1 MSWLTNTLKNRR
13 MMVAIGFTLLIL
25 LILIIG
31 ALRLGDSGERLLTLT
46 ERILCIVLV
55 LLVALMLFMYER
67 MQEISSAK
75 GMEQAFFSQA
85 EDQKQSLTP
94 SKRRE
99 IEAFQKKLEAAID
112 ALKRS
117 KIGRGRR
124 GAAAL
129 YALPW
134 YLMIGPPGGGKST
147 AIKNS
152 GLDFPAGVPKDDE
165 VYGVG
170 GTRNCEWFLSTE
182 AILLDTAGRFVSV
195 DEDREEWLTFLDILK
210 KYRRK
215 KPINGVLVGFSV
227 KDLLEADAE
236 TLDQQAKKIRERID
250 ELSKRLGIHFPVY
263 LVFTKSDLLDGFA
276 DFFGDMNSREREQIW
291 GCTYTQEQMK
301 AAAADPRAVFNEELQ
316 TLLDSL
322 TEMRT
327 ARLHSAVKR
336 RRVFLFPLQLA
347 AVREKMAHFVG
358 RLFQPNP
365 YQDNP
370 VCRGYYLTSATQNEG
385 VPLDRAVEAISREF
399 GLPPLSAASEA
410 ETAADIKHYFI
421 RDLFTN
427 VVIPDQNFLIGGTSR
442 MAQAQRR
449 LRLATMAG
457 AALVLALFIIGVS
470 FDYNNSKNSMNALNA
485 AADSLR
491 GVNAG
496 SADYFDRLQ
505 GLRAQLTRQ
514 ESQSIFGLGMGRRGT
529 VSPPAYKLYFD
540 RLMPFA
546 GQQLHGQLAA
556 RLNRVSNNL
565 PGADLGSAYDDLKAY
580 LLLTREHRR
589 MYEERH
595 KIFLKEKFLGLLDPQ
610 LSSSAQSDAEFFASH
625 FAEAVEE
632 KWLGAFP
639 ANEATIAGAREVLGK
654 PNVYNHYQLLKGQ
667 VKDVPAVSFAES
679 SLRSP
684 HRVAGVYTLAGW
696 NAMEELIRQPLG
708 KYNEE
713 QQWVLGSQ
721 AAQATNSNSQAMTAQ
736 LKKLYFNDYAKEWG
750 KFLREVEY
758 EPFANPDDAA
768 EELSLFSDSEN
779 SPIRKLLQQV
789 AKETRFADWPE
800 FVPDRIAN
808 SLAKL
813 FGSDNPNV
821 RLFAG
826 IQVLARGDKPEN
838 LNAILSQYAALSG
851 EMKKLSQDP
860 TGSKAKDCAAGAV
873 NESGAL
879 PGALN
884 TIQSRLD
891 QQNRETREALSLL
904 FEKPVTMA
912 WDLVLR
918 QARGYLNDYWRN
930 EVYNSQQ
937 QQKMEGFY
945 PFNRNAKNSI
955 APSDLASFVGS
966 QNFMALKNELKPF
979 FRTDNFSQ
987 PKVWAGQ
994 SIGLSGEA
1002 QRAFQQGQA
1011 VANAMIQGNDI
1022 GFSFTILMRK
1032 PKARDKIDRIDV
1044 TFDGTPKPFEVSQQN
1059 AQPGQTFDLAG
1070 KKLAGGAKL
1079 QLWNRRWP
1087 RPDELVFE
1095 RSFDGAWGWLKLI
1108 DEWNRRPVARNSDAE
1123 YLCEWTVTSRD
1134 GNPIQMSCTITAN
1147 GSPNPLTL
1155 GFFNFRFPAQLF

>member
-1 MSWLTNTLKNRR
+1 MSRLTNTLKNRR
-13 MMVAIGFTLLIL
+13 MMVAIGFILLIL

-31 ALRLGDSGERLLTLT
+31 ALRVGDSGAPLLTLF
-46 ERILCIVLV
+46 ERILCIILV

-67 MQEISSAK
+67 MQEMSRAR
-75 GMEQAFFSQA
+75 GMEQAIFSQA
-85 EDQKQSLTP
+85 DDQKQSLTP
-94 SKRRE
+94 SKRKE
-99 IEAFQKKLEAAID
+99 IEAFQKELTAAIE
-112 ALKRS
+112 ALKQS

-124 GAAAL
+124 GGAAL

-152 GLDFPAGVPKDDE
+152 GLDFPAGVPKEKE

-182 AILLDTAGRFVSV
+182 AILLDTAGRFVSA
-195 DEDREEWLTFLDILK
+195 DEDREEWLAFLDILK

-215 KPINGVLVGFSV
+215 KPINGVLVGFSI

-236 TLDQQAKKIRERID
+236 TLELHAKKIRERID
-250 ELSKRLGIHFPVY
+250 ELSKRLGMHFPVY
-263 LVFTKSDLLDGFA
+263 LVFTKCDLLDGFVE
-276 DFFGDMNSREREQIW
+276 FFGDMNRREREQIW

-301 AAAADPRAVFNEELQ
+301 AAAADPRAVFSEELQ
-316 TLLDSL
+316 MLLDSL

-327 ARLHSAVKR
+327 ARLHNAVKR

-347 AVREKMAHFVG
+347 TVREKMVHFAG
-358 RLFQPNP
+358 KLFQPNP

-370 VCRGYYLTSATQNEG
+370 VCRGFYFTSATQNEG
-385 VPLDRAVEAISREF
+385 VPLDRAIEAISREF
-399 GLPPLSAASEA
+399 GLPPLSTP
-410 ETAADIKHYFI
+410 ETEPATEIKHYFI
-421 RDLFTN
+421 KDLFTN

-442 MAQAQRR
+442 MAQAQQRV
-449 LRLATMAG
+449 RLAVMAG
-457 AALVLALFIIGVS
+457 AALALLLFIFGIS
-470 FDYNNSKNSMNALNA
+470 FDYGNSKTSMQALQA
-485 AADSLR
+485 AADSLKGINVR
-491 GVNAG
+491 
-496 SADYFDRLQ
+496 SADYFERVR
-505 GLRAQLTRQ
+505 GLRAQLMAQ
-514 ESQSIFGLGMGRRGT
+514 ENQSLFGLGMGRRGT
-529 VSPPAYKLYFD
+529 VSPPAYKLYLSRFV
-540 RLMPFA
+540 PFVS
-546 GQQLHGQLAA
+546 QQLHGQLTA
-556 RLNRVSNNL
+556 RLNRVNNNL

-589 MYEERH
+589 MDEERY
-595 KIFLKEKFLGLLDPQ
+595 KIFLKEEFIRLLDPQ
-610 LSSSAQSDAEFFASH
+610 LSGSAQSDAEFFANH
-625 FAEAVEE
+625 FAEAVDE
-632 KWLGAFP
+632 KWVAVFP
-639 ANEATIAGAREVLGK
+639 ANEATIAGAREILGK
-654 PNVYNHYQLLKGQ
+654 PNVYNQYQLLKGQ
-667 VKDVPAVSFAES
+667 VKEVPAISFAES

-696 NAMEELIRQPLG
+696 NIMEELINQPLG

-758 EPFANPDDAA
+758 EPFASLDDAA
-768 EELSLFSDSEN
+768 EALNGLSDSEN

-789 AKETRFADWPE
+789 AEQTKFDNLPD

-808 SLAKL
+808 SLTKW

-826 IQVLARGDKPEN
+826 IQVLARSDKPEN
-838 LNAILSQYAALSG
+838 LNAILSQYAAIAG

-860 TGSKAKDCAAGAV
+860 SGSKAKDCAAGAV
-873 NESGAL
+873 NESGTL

-884 TIQSRLD
+884 AMQSKLD
-891 QQNRETREALSLL
+891 QQNRETREALSSL

-955 APSDLASFVGS
+955 APSDLAAFVGS

-987 PKVWAGQ
+987 PKAWAGQ
-994 SIGLSGEA
+994 GLGISSEA
-1002 QRAFQQGQA
+1002 QRAFQQAQA
-1011 VANAMIQGNDI
+1011 MANAMIQGNDI
-1022 GFSFTILMRK
+1022 GFSLTIQMRK
-1032 PKARDKIDRIDV
+1032 PKSSDKIDRIDLAL
-1044 TFDGTPKPFEVSQQN
+1044 DGAPRSFEVSKRE
-1059 AQPGQTFDLAG
+1059 AQPSQQFDLQG

-1079 QLWNRRWP
+1079 QIWNRRWP
-1087 RPDELVFE
+1087 LPDQLVYE

-1123 YLCEWTVTSRD
+1123 YLCDWTATGKSR
-1134 GNPIQMSCTITAN
+1134 NTIQMNCIISAN
-1147 GSPNPLTL
+1147 SSPNPLTL